1 MAGRPRHALRAGA
14 RYLIAVEIVENMV
27 LSLVPIPLITGMTAT
42 AMPVAASP
50 YSMPVAPLSPVQNL
64 AIRTHPRCSL
74 AMRRFLAFK
83 SYRQ

>member
-27 LSLVPIPLITGMTAT
+27 LSLVPIPLITGIAI
-42 AMPVAASP
+42 SP
-50 YSMPVAPLSPVQNL
+50 CSMAVAPLSPVQNL